1 MFVGDTLGAR
11 LLAARS
17 LSDIYTL
24 LHGYP
29 LMGDF
34 MSYQIATDL
43 NYSSLINFSEND
55 FTKAGPGAIR
65 GIKKVF
71 KDCGKYTPADVIL
84 WMVDHQEEEFTRLAL
99 PFNGLW
105 GRRLHAI
112 DCQGLFCEVD
122 KYCREAVPE
131 LASARER
138 IKARFTPAVES
149 VRMFLP
155 PKWGLNDK
163 LPQEPVLGTSRT
175 EEQGGQCSLRFSFDA
190 SGRVE
195 VAETRDDSGANRG
208 SGGTFEAH

>member
-1 MFVGDTLGAR
+1 MFVGGTLGAR

-34 MSYQIATDL
+34 MSYQVAIDL

-55 FTKAGPGAIR
+55 FTQAGPGALR

-71 KDCGKYTPADVIL
+71 KDCSGYTPADIIL
-84 WMVDHQEEEFTRLAL
+84 RMVDHQEEEFTRLGL

-138 IKARFTPAVES
+138 IKARFAPSVRP
-149 VRMFLP
+149 VRMFFP

-163 LPQEPVLGTSRT
+163 LPQDPVLDTCRS
-175 EEQGGQCSLRFSFDA
+175 EEKGRQRLLPFSADSSA
-190 SGRVE
+190 IVE
-195 VAETRDDSGANRG
+195 VAETSGDLRANRASGA
-208 SGGTFEAH
+208 TLEAQ